1 MITTTNFTGQLLIA
15 MPGMGDPRFSGA
27 VVFLC
32 DHSENGAMGLMVN
45 KPVTEVSFA
54 EMISQLG
61 IEAMQPPKIPV
72 LYGGPVETGRG
83 FVLHS
88 DDYGDEDGTMLVP
101 GGFGMTATLDVLED
115 LANGDGPDQAVMALG
130 YAGWAP
136 GQLES
141 EIGQN
146 GWLTCDADAAI
157 VFGGDMAGKWE
168 AALAKL
174 GVSPLM
180 LSADAGRA

>member
-1 MITTTNFTGQLLIA
+1 MTTYLTGQLLIA
-15 MPGMGDPRFSGA
+15 MPGMGDPRFAGA
-27 VVFLC
+27 VILLC
-32 DHSENGAMGLMVN
+32 DHSDDGAMGLIVN

-61 IEAMQPPKIPV
+61 IEAMQPPKIPI

-88 DDYGDEDGTMLVP
+88 AEYGDEGGTMRVP

-115 LANGDGPDQAVMALG
+115 LANGEGPDRAVMALG
-130 YAGWAP
+130 YSGWAP
-136 GQLES
+136 GQLEA

-146 GWLTCDADAAI
+146 GWLTCDADARI
-157 VFGGDMAGKWE
+157 VFGTDMDGKWE

-180 LSADAGRA
+180 LSAEAGRA